1 MNRRL
6 VLPVLAASL
15 CLATTTA
22 LAQTLLTYTLTGGT
36 ISGSINGTPFANAS
50 ITITGTADAATLIS
64 GSLDLAPDPPSN
76 YTFLPFTPT
85 ATITDGSTTYSMTIQ
100 NEVGRTWGGLAW
112 DASSL
117 PGPYVFGIIW
127 LDNPAAFTTG
137 DGFQLLLPPTGS
149 FPSPIG
155 PTSLLGVFAL
165 STMPQGYP
173 TSLGPLVLT
182 SYTDNS
188 ATLNISQVPESSTWI
203 PAGLVLSLGVFTLVR
218 RQQHNRPQA

>member
-1 MNRRL
+1 MVEVMNRRL

-36 ISGSINGTPFANAS
+36 ISGSINGTAFTDAS
-50 ITITGTADAATLIS
+50 ITISGTADAATLIS
-64 GSLDLAPDPPSN
+64 GSGSQP

-112 DASSL
+112 DASLL